1 MAGDI
6 AVTYQAMEA
15 AAKQL
20 QSGEAEIIS
29 TLNKLKALV
38 NELVTGGF
46 VTDAASKQFDAS
58 YTEFNKGA
66 TQTIQGLNGMGQY
79 LTSAAR
85 AYQDTDT
92 QLAKSLK

>member
-1 MAGDI
+1 MADMN
-6 AVTYQAMEA
+6 VTYAAMES

-20 QSGEAEIIS
+20 QAGEQEIIS

-38 NELVTGGF
+38 AELVAGGF

-58 YTEFNKGA
+58 YSEFNKGA

-85 AYQDTDT
+85 AYQDTDQ

>member
-1 MAGDI
+1 MADMN
-6 AVTYQAMEA
+6 VTYGQMEA

-29 TLNKLKALV
+29 QLNKLKALV
-38 NELVTGGF
+38 NQLVADGF
-46 VTDAASKQFDAS
+46 VTDSASKAFEAS
-58 YTEFNKGA
+58 YAEFDRGA

-92 QLAKSLK
+92 QLAKALK